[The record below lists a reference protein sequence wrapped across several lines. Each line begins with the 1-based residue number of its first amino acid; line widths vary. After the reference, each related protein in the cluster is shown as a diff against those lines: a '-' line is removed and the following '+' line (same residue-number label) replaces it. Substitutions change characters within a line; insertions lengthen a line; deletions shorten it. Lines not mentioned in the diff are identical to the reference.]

1 LEESTL
7 AASPGRLSG
16 KVILVTGAGQGIG
29 RGIALA
35 CAAEGAD
42 LVVSGRTFSK
52 VETVAKEIE
61 ERGVRALA
69 LECDVMDKDSVD
81 AMVAA
86 SIERFGQIDGLVNN
100 AQTVALGP
108 ILELTEK
115 GVDKTFRSGF
125 MGSLWCMQAA
135 HPHLA
140 KTKGSIINLGSG
152 SAFIPDSTGF
162 AVYAG
167 TKEAIRMLSRTAAV
181 EWGKDGIRVNTLT
194 PNGMSPG
201 LEMWSKFDTEGFE
214 KFRSSIPLGR
224 VGDCELDVGRAAVF
238 LLSEDAAYVTG
249 STLMVDGGQAFHQ

>member
-1 LEESTL
+1 M
-7 AASPGRLSG
+7 GRLDG

-35 CAAEGAD
+35 CASEGAD

-52 VETVAKEIE
+52 VQNVAKEVE

-69 LECDVMDKDSVD
+69 VECDVTSAESCK
-81 AMVAA
+81 AMVTA
-86 SIERFGQIDGLVNN
+86 SVERFGQIDGLVNN

-108 ILELTEK
+108 ILELTERD
-115 GVDKTFRSGF
+115 VDKTFRSGF
-125 MGSLWCMQAA
+125 LGSLWCMQAA

-140 KTKGSIINLGSG
+140 RTKGAIVNLGSG
-152 SAFIPDSTGF
+152 SAFIPDSSGF

-167 TKEAIRMLSRTAAV
+167 TKEAIRMLSRTAAM
-181 EWGKDGIRVNTLT
+181 EWGKDGIRVNTMV

-201 LEMWSKFDTEGFE
+201 LEMWSKFDIEGFA
-214 KFRSSIPLGR
+214 KFEGSIPLGR
-224 VGDCELDVGRAAVF
+224 VGDCELDVGRATVF
-238 LLSEDAAYVTG
+238 LLSDDAAYVTG

>member
-1 LEESTL
+1 M
-7 AASPGRLSG
+7 GRLDG

-35 CAAEGAD
+35 CASEGAS

-52 VETVAKEIE
+52 VSAVADEISA
-61 ERGVRALA
+61 RGAKVLA
-69 LECDVMDKDSVD
+69 LECDVTSQDSITT
-81 AMVAA
+81 MVAESVA
-86 SIERFGQIDGLVNN
+86 YFGQIDGLVNN

-108 ILELTEK
+108 LLSLTERD
-115 GVDKTFRSGF
+115 VDKTFRSGYL
-125 MGSLWCMQAA
+125 GSLWCMQAA
-135 HPHLA
+135 HSHLA
-140 KTKGSIINLGSG
+140 VNGGSIINLGSG

-162 AVYAG
+162 GIYAA
-167 TKEAIRMLSRTAAV
+167 TKEAIRMLTRTAAV

-238 LLSEDAAYVTG
+238 LLSSDAAYVTG
-249 STLMVDGGQAFHQ
+249 TTLMVDGGQAFHQ